1 MNIKLRKVRFTALL
15 GVMGSHHQPSDPES
29 DALHIELTPMLS
41 LTH

>member
-1 MNIKLRKVRFTALL
+1 MCVYLYVKVLLL

-29 DALHIELTPMLS
+29 DALHIELTPILS